1 MEAPARI
8 LSLNRQLFGKTTP
21 SALAFSPKLR
31 RPANSSLIF
40 HTLARNGV
48 GKRTPFSLSLAQS
61 HSSFCFNP
69 NPFKSLPLS
78 LSSQSPFSSFNPSL
92 SPSNDDVST
101 PNRAFH
107 GGIAGNVGS
116 FGTHNLEVRVVL
128 LGWLGA
134 KTKHLKRY
142 VEWYNSRGIHAVT
155 FVVDPREVLWFDLGR
170 RVENRVSDLAR
181 ELASWAEHG
190 GERYGAILEIL
201 QRRQDLM
208 EKIKGC
214 VVDSGAAEPFNPK
227 VWAAG
232 FSAAILKKRSSLTSA
247 AIEARELNESED
259 AASLSKLQEE
269 KPPLSEAVVLL
280 ILEKLF
286 SVLLK
291 FPDVDKRLT
300 KVVSILSENS
310 PDCPQL
316 YLYSTADKVVPHQ
329 SIESFMAEQKRQG
342 RIVRSF
348 NFGTTPHVDHFR
360 NFPDIYSS
368 ELDSFLKDCLTTEHV
383 RGYKVS
389 KCSVLMQQMPITLQ
403 SIISQQRSARLEG
416 QSNILCLATDGR

>member
-1 MEAPARI
+1 METPARI
-8 LSLNRQLFGKTTP
+8 LSLNLQLFARTTL
-21 SALAFSPKLR
+21 SAFAFSPKLH
-31 RPANSSLIF
+31 RPAKPLPTF
-40 HTLARNGV
+40 HTLARNSAV
-48 GKRTPFSLSLAQS
+48 KRTPFSLSLAQP
-61 HSSFCFNP
+61 HSSFSFNP

-78 LSSQSPFSSFNPSL
+78 LSSLSPFSSFNHSL
-92 SPSNDDVST
+92 SPSNDGVST
-101 PNRAFH
+101 WNRAFH
-107 GGIAGNVGS
+107 GGINGNVGS
-116 FGTHNLEVRVVL
+116 FGTHNREVTVVL

-170 RVENRVSDLAR
+170 RVENRVSDLPR
-181 ELASWAEHG
+181 DLASWLEEG
-190 GERYGAILEIL
+190 GERCLLFHTFSNTGWFVYGAILEIL
-201 QRRQDLM
+201 QGRKDLM

-232 FSAAILKKRSSLTSA
+232 FSAAILKNHSSLTSSA
-247 AIEARELNESED
+247 VEARDLNESED

-269 KPPLSEAVVLL
+269 KPPLVEAVVLL
-280 ILEKLF
+280 MLEKLF
-286 SVLLK
+286 SVLLQ

-300 KVVSILSENS
+300 KVVSILSENT
-310 PDCPQL
+310 PYCPQL

-329 SIESFMAEQKRQG
+329 SVELFMAEQQRKG

-360 NFPDIYSS
+360 NFPEIYCS
-368 ELDSFLKDCLTTEHV
+368 ELDSFLKDCLTTV
-383 RGYKVS
+383 
-389 KCSVLMQQMPITLQ
+389 MT
-403 SIISQQRSARLEG
+403 
-416 QSNILCLATDGR
+416 T

>member
-1 MEAPARI
+1 METPARI
-8 LSLNRQLFGKTTP
+8 LSLNLQLFARTTP
-21 SALAFSPKLR
+21 SAFAFSPKLH
-31 RPANSSLIF
+31 RPAKPLPTF
-40 HTLARNGV
+40 HTLARNSAV
-48 GKRTPFSLSLAQS
+48 KRTPFSLSLAQP
-61 HSSFCFNP
+61 HSSFFFNP

-78 LSSQSPFSSFNPSL
+78 LSPLSTFSSFNHSL
-92 SPSNDDVST
+92 SPSNDGVST
-101 PNRAFH
+101 WNRAFH
-107 GGIAGNVGS
+107 GGINGNVGS
-116 FGTHNLEVRVVL
+116 FGTHKREVTVVL

-181 ELASWAEHG
+181 DLASWLEEG

-201 QRRQDLM
+201 QGRKDLM

-232 FSAAILKKRSSLTSA
+232 FSAAILKKHSSLTSFA
-247 AIEARELNESED
+247 VEARDLNEWED

-269 KPPLSEAVVLL
+269 KPPLVEAVVLL
-280 ILEKLF
+280 MLEKLF

-300 KVVSILSENS
+300 QVVSILSENT
-310 PDCPQL
+310 PYCPQL

-329 SIESFMAEQKRQG
+329 SVELFMAEQQRNG

-360 NFPDIYSS
+360 NFPDIYCS
-368 ELDSFLKDCLTTEHV
+368 ELDSFLKDCLTTV
-383 RGYKVS
+383 V
-389 KCSVLMQQMPITLQ
+389 T
-403 SIISQQRSARLEG
+403 
-416 QSNILCLATDGR
+416 T